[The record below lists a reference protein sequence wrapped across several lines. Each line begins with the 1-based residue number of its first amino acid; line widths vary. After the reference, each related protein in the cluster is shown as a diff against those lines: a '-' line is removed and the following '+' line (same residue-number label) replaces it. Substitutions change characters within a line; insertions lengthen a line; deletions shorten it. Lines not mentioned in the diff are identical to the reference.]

1 MANSTETEKGN
12 SQDVRMEID
21 EGIATITIDRPAARN
36 ALSLRANELFAEYW
50 EQVQSS
56 DDIRSV
62 VLTSADCGTFCAGMD
77 LKEAAAIKR
86 DTGKDILSV
95 LDDPFYQAMRNV
107 TKPIIAAMTG
117 HFTAG
122 GMLLCLNSDIRVG
135 LAGTKGGITEAK
147 VGRGSPWAAPL
158 LWMLPE
164 PIVSEL
170 ILTGETMPVEKFERF
185 GFINYVESS
194 PEKVRAKAQAIA
206 QGIVANAPL
215 SVTAGKQSIRATM
228 TLGAKAGFEEAKKL
242 HEIVYSSQDAIEG
255 PRAFAEKRSPVWTGC

>member
-1 MANSTETEKGN
+1 MANSTGTIREDE
-12 SQDVRMEID
+12 QDVRIEID
-21 EGIATITIDRPAARN
+21 QGIATITIDRPAARN
-36 ALSLRANELFAEYW
+36 ALTIRANEMFAEYW
-50 EQVQSS
+50 ELVQSN
-56 DDIRSV
+56 DDIRAV

-77 LKEAAAIKR
+77 LKEAATIKR
-86 DTGKDILSV
+86 ETGKDILTL
-95 LDDPFYQAMRNV
+95 LDDPFYQSMRSV

-170 ILTGETMPVEKFERF
+170 ILTGETMPVEKLEGL
-185 GFINYVESS
+185 GFINYVEAS
-194 PEKVRAKAQAIA
+194 PEKVRAKAQALA
-206 QGIVANAPL
+206 KRIVANAPL
-215 SVTAGKQSIRATM
+215 SVSAGKQSIRATM
-228 TLGAKAGFEEAKKL
+228 SLGAKAGFEEAKRL
-242 HEIVYSSQDAIEG
+242 HEAVYSSNDAIEG
-255 PRAFAEKRSPVWTGC
+255 PRAFSEKRDPVWTGR